1 MVTASILKKIMLYG
15 GEGGR
20 GEGGGGEGRLGHK
33 SIHLRDALLSS
44 VSGEEEL
51 IPMKN

>member
-1 MVTASILKKIMLYG
+1 MPSTKVRGREGEKKS
-15 GEGGR
+15 
-20 GEGGGGEGRLGHK
+20 EGGGDGRLEHK

-51 IPMKN
+51 NTMKN